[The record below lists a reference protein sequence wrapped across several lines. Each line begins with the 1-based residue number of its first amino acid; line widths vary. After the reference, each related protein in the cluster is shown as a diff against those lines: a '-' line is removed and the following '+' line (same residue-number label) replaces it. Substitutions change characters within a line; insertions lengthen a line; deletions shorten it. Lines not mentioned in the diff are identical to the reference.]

1 MGPPGTTITERIK
14 GQFNPE
20 VLQGTNKRYMHSAPA
35 GSESH
40 FTVVVV
46 SDQFNG
52 KRLVQRHLAIHA
64 LLAYKLKRPVHA
76 LALHTYLSS

>member
-1 MGPPGTTITERIK
+1 
-14 GQFNPE
+14 
-20 VLQGTNKRYMHSAPA
+20 MHSAPA

-52 KRLVQRHLAIHA
+52 KRLVQRHLAIYA
-64 LLAYKLKRPVHA
+64 LLAYKLKVPVHA
-76 LALHTYLSS
+76 LALQTYLSSEWSENQGGAPDFLNCLGGSKTG